1 MAVKAHQAA
10 LNDQREKYFVK
21 LLLVRVFERGN
32 LETVWLRVICV
43 QMVDIYVDFMA
54 HKIYKDL
61 KDLII
66 QMTQEKINSKL
77 SSNSETTPMNSS
89 TNITEKKSKDEL
101 NLEKNL
107 STILDSLIEGNTLTH
122 CIESKITNPSEISL
136 SKFYSILKKNPQLEQ
151 QVLDARKIGVQT
163 LIDRLLEIFMRQ
175 ELENPNQ
182 ILWIRSKTDFVKWVA
197 GKITDLYSD
206 NKVQSVKTDQSIKI
220 SWEDNTDNLID
231 FSAEDIPSSNDK

>member
-1 MAVKAHQAA
+1 MV
-10 LNDQREKYFVK
+10 DQREKYFVK
-21 LLLVRVFERGN
+21 LLLVRVFEKVN
-32 LETVWLRVICV
+32 LETVWLRVIYV

-122 CIESKITNPSEISL
+122 CIESKITNPSAISL
-136 SKFYSILKKNPQLEQ
+136 GKFYNILKKNPQLEQ

-231 FSAEDIPSSNDK
+231 VSAEDIPTPTEIKD

>member
-1 MAVKAHQAA
+1 VV
-10 LNDQREKYFVK
+10 DQREKYFVK
-21 LLLVRVFERGN
+21 LLLVRVFERVN

-122 CIESKITNPSEISL
+122 CIESKITNPSAISL

-231 FSAEDIPSSNDK
+231 VSAEDIPTPTDNKD

>member
-1 MAVKAHQAA
+1 VV
-10 LNDQREKYFVK
+10 DQREKYFVK
-21 LLLVRVFERGN
+21 LLLVKVFERVN
-32 LETVWLRVICV
+32 LETVWLKVICV

-122 CIESKITNPSEISL
+122 CIESKITNPSAISL

-231 FSAEDIPSSNDK
+231 VSAEDIPTPTEVKD

>member
-1 MAVKAHQAA
+1 MV
-10 LNDQREKYFVK
+10 DQREKYFVK

-122 CIESKITNPSEISL
+122 CIESKITNPSAISL

-231 FSAEDIPSSNDK
+231 VSAEEVNN

>member
-1 MAVKAHQAA
+1 MV
-10 LNDQREKYFVK
+10 DQREKYFVK
-21 LLLVRVFERGN
+21 LLLVRVFEKVN
-32 LETVWLRVICV
+32 LETVWLRVIYV

-122 CIESKITNPSEISL
+122 CIESKITNPSAISL

-220 SWEDNTDNLID
+220 SWEDNSDNLID
-231 FSAEDIPSSNDK
+231 VSAEDIPTPTEIKD

>member
-1 MAVKAHQAA
+1 MV
-10 LNDQREKYFVK
+10 DQREKYFVK
-21 LLLVRVFERGN
+21 LLLVRVFEKGN

-122 CIESKITNPSEISL
+122 CIESKITNPSAISL

-231 FSAEDIPSSNDK
+231 VSAEDIPSSNDK

>member
-1 MAVKAHQAA
+1 MV
-10 LNDQREKYFVK
+10 DQREKYFVK
-21 LLLVRVFERGN
+21 LLLVRVFERVN

-231 FSAEDIPSSNDK
+231 VSAEDIPSSNDK